1 MRFTS
6 IVLLIGWLAVA
17 SPTMAG
23 LVASSFAFG
32 SGLISIDENSG
43 STATIGPPIAPM
55 NGMSANSDGQLFG
68 GTTAN
73 FQWEFYEINP
83 TNGAATMV
91 NAIMPSSEDF
101 GGIRALEISPTG
113 EVFFVTRVTDLFD
126 TYHQLW
132 SMSSILS
139 DTATLLVDD
148 FQQTQSLAVGPDGT
162 LYGYA
167 FSDAVGLFT
176 IDSSSGAVTSIG
188 GGGVDP
194 QGLAFD
200 ADGTLFA
207 VSTDN
212 LHVIDV
218 LTGEVLT
225 QFREGTLEDFR
236 SLAYIPTPSSIAIFA
251 IAAVITRRRRR
262 CR

>member
-101 GGIRALEISPTG
+101 GGIRALEAVEEIEKATG
-113 EVFFVTRVTDLFD
+113 KDVAGMIIEFIEKNARPGNTST
-126 TYHQLW
+126 
-132 SMSSILS
+132 SS
-139 DTATLLVDD
+139 A
-148 FQQTQSLAVGPDGT
+148 
-162 LYGYA
+162 
-167 FSDAVGLFT
+167 
-176 IDSSSGAVTSIG
+176 
-188 GGGVDP
+188 
-194 QGLAFD
+194 
-200 ADGTLFA
+200 
-207 VSTDN
+207 
-212 LHVIDV
+212 
-218 LTGEVLT
+218 
-225 QFREGTLEDFR
+225 
-236 SLAYIPTPSSIAIFA
+236 
-251 IAAVITRRRRR
+251 TRRWRTASLSSTTKPT
-262 CR
+262 